1 MMRGVSVKSVRRF
14 CVRLSLGIGLSLSAC
29 ALQAQAAGTESALA
43 STTVQHPVLKHAV
56 EFSGMLGKQAVHV
69 FLRPKKDEIDGL
81 EGYYTLTT
89 NSKTPPKRIL
99 LAGELAGDR
108 ISLEESQ
115 DGTEVSGQWDA
126 ELKGGQLTG
135 SWLSADG
142 NTSMEFVLKLRSPRM
157 LRQAIAK

>member
-1 MMRGVSVKSVRRF
+1 MKHVVSAASVCRF
-14 CVRLSLGIGLSLSAC
+14 CASLSLSLSLA
-29 ALQAQAAGTESALA
+29 ASATQVQAAAAESAPA
-43 STTVQHPVLKHAV
+43 TATVQHPVLKHAV

-126 ELKGGQLTG
+126 ELKGGLLTG

-142 NTSMEFVLKLRSPRM
+142 NTSMEFVLKLRSQRM

>member
-1 MMRGVSVKSVRRF
+1 MSFS
-14 CVRLSLGIGLSLSAC
+14 LSLSAS
-29 ALQAQAAGTESALA
+29 AMPAQAAAPETAPVA
-43 STTVQHPVLKHAV
+43 ATVQHPVFKHAV
-56 EFSGMLGKQAVHV
+56 EFSGMLGKQVVHV

-81 EGYYTLTT
+81 EGYYIL
-89 NSKTPPKRIL
+89 NSGSKTPAKRIL

-135 SWLSADG
+135 NWLSADG
-142 NTSMEFVLKLRSPRM
+142 NTSLDFVLKLRSPRPA
-157 LRQAIAK
+157 RQVTAK

>member
-1 MMRGVSVKSVRRF
+1 MKHVVSAASVCRF
-14 CVRLSLGIGLSLSAC
+14 CASLSLSLNLA
-29 ALQAQAAGTESALA
+29 ANATQVQAAAAESVPATA
-43 STTVQHPVLKHAV
+43 TVQHPVLKHAV

-81 EGYYTLTT
+81 EGYYTLNT
-89 NSKTPPKRIL
+89 SGKTPAKRIL